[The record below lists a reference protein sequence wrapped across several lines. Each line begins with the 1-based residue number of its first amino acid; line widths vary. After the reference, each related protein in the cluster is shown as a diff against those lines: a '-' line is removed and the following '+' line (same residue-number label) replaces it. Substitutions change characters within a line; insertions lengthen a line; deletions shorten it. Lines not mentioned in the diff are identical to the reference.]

1 MSKLK
6 IAFYGDGEWAVNS
19 LNILLS
25 RNDVLI
31 KKAYLRYPNY
41 DDKLKALCIENN
53 IEFLILKDINQ
64 ELKST
69 NDLFDLGIS
78 VSFDQIFNLDAINA
92 HKLGIINCHAGE
104 LPDYKGRNILNWALI
119 NNNSH
124 FAVTAHFVDLK
135 VDTGD
140 IIFQEKVAIEDNDD
154 YCSLLKKSFA
164 ICPKVVNNALEIIIN
179 NRAKPIKQSNIKA
192 YPIYCSR
199 RKLGDELINWNHDSL
214 AIYNFIRALVAPG
227 PFAQSKIKGNIVFI
241 KKAIFLKDAPKY
253 IDIPGSILR
262 KDDNGLLVKTGDSY
276 LIINEWECDILIRVG
291 DRFFNGSNNC

>member
-1 MSKLK
+1 MKT
-6 IAFYGDGEWAVNS
+6 DE
-19 LNILLS
+19 
-25 RNDVLI
+25 
-31 KKAYLRYPNY
+31 
-41 DDKLKALCIENN
+41 
-53 IEFLILKDINQ
+53 
-64 ELKST
+64 
-69 NDLFDLGIS
+69 
-78 VSFDQIFNLDAINA
+78 
-92 HKLGIINCHAGE
+92 
-104 LPDYKGRNILNWALI
+104 
-119 NNNSH
+119 
-124 FAVTAHFVDLK
+124 
-135 VDTGD
+135 
-140 IIFQEKVAIEDNDD
+140 
-154 YCSLLKKSFA
+154 
-164 ICPKVVNNALEIIIN
+164 LEIIIN